1 MNIEIL
7 VLQLGLHKTSENI
20 LISPPAMLF
29 TQLGLQ
35 EGFIS
40 NLSGHYLVFNNTT
53 KEFASGKKK
62 GGYFNSKMC
71 FMNNFQTPP
80 KHEGILGSYSPCFIL
95 FLIDS
100 SNYKIMPN
108 LWVFM
113 LETSRMSLTGAL
125 LANRTNLW
133 ECRTSHWKVT
143 PINLNSSAKPAH
155 SPHMSQDWGQLR
167 EFICIV
173 LGMHILYGKWV
184 AHGPFHSS

>member
-1 MNIEIL
+1 MNTEIL
-7 VLQLGLHKTSENI
+7 VLQLGLHKASENI

-35 EGFIS
+35 EVFIS

-53 KEFASGKKK
+53 KEFAFGRK
-62 GGYFNSKMC
+62 GDFNSQMD
-71 FMNNFQTPP
+71 FMNNFQIPP
-80 KHEGILGSYSPCFIL
+80 KHEGTLGSYSPCFIL

-108 LWVFM
+108 VWGFM
-113 LETSRMSLTGAL
+113 LETFRGFLAGAL
-125 LANRTNLW
+125 LANRANLW
-133 ECRTSHWKVT
+133 ECGRSRWKVT

-155 SPHMSQDWGQLR
+155 SLHMSQARGQLR

-173 LGMHILYGKWV
+173 LRTHIWCGK
-184 AHGPFHSS
+184 